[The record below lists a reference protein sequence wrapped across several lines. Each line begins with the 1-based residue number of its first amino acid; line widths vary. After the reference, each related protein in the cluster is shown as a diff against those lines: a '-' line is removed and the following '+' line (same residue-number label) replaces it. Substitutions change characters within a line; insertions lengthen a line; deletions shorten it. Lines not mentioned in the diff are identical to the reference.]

1 MYKLIGENNI
11 LNPREQILRNRGITE
26 GLLNVGEEA
35 IEDYMNYDNIIEGC
49 ELLMKHIESDNRICF
64 IEDSDCDGLVSTSI
78 LVNYIK
84 KHFPCTDIVIKT
96 HKGKQH
102 GLSDK
107 DIKIEDGISLV
118 VIPDAGT
125 NDLKE
130 MEELYNRGIDVL
142 VIDHH
147 ELEGKYPEHCIL
159 INNQTSNRVKNKQ
172 LSGAGVVYKFLCA
185 FSDYYYLDT
194 PEEYL
199 DALAIANIA
208 DVMDM
213 RSEETR
219 YFVKRGLEN
228 IRNPFI
234 KALIEEKKFD
244 LDGKLNINSVGW
256 TISPLVNGCIRS
268 GSIIEKDSLYQ
279 AMMCY
284 DEEECLKIAKTCK
297 NVKSR
302 QDSAVK
308 RSMTKI
314 ENELKINEEDRIII
328 ADSLGANKSFTG
340 LIAGKLSSKYKLPC
354 ILYSVKDGLAQGSI
368 RGLGEIDF
376 KQDLINSE
384 MIEYC
389 IGHSL
394 AAGIGFKIENKDKLL
409 KYINDIYKNVDF
421 GTTEYEVDFELA
433 EWELTQEFVDE
444 VARFEDEVGNGIE
457 FPMIVIKD
465 CYTYLTGDNIKG
477 RLNVVWDIG
486 GIKVIKKFT
495 SNVWKENNIGRE
507 FYCDIIGKCVIDS
520 YSGKGCIEIV
530 DIIEN

>member
-457 FPMIVIKD
+457 FPMIAIKD
-465 CYTYLTGDNIKG
+465 CYTYLTGDNIRG

-495 SNVWKENNIGRE
+495 SNAWKENNIGRE